1 MVTKSTFDRFPR
13 DVLNRYNARG
23 SFYFDKKDKK
33 VKSVIYRGSDRLP
46 NIWNFKDDLDTV
58 YLKAEDGIDS
68 IGSVLSVTF
77 SDSIIPGDFMDFLL
91 RFESRREVRK
101 NIHGAEILIFVM
113 DSEQTGELMD
123 RIRLLGIEPRLIYRG
138 K

>member
-1 MVTKSTFDRFPR
+1 LVTKSTFDRFPR

-58 YLKAEDGIDS
+58 YLKAEDGIAS

-91 RFESRREVRK
+91 RFESRREVRN
-101 NIHGAEILIFVM
+101 NIHGVEILIFVM
-113 DSEQTGELMD
+113 DSEQTEELMD

>member
-1 MVTKSTFDRFPR
+1 
-13 DVLNRYNARG
+13 
-23 SFYFDKKDKK
+23 
-33 VKSVIYRGSDRLP
+33 
-46 NIWNFKDDLDTV
+46 
-58 YLKAEDGIDS
+58 LKAEDGIDS

-91 RFESRREVRK
+91 RFESRREVRN
-101 NIHGAEILIFVM
+101 NIHGVEILIFVM
-113 DSEQTGELMD
+113 DSEQTEELMD